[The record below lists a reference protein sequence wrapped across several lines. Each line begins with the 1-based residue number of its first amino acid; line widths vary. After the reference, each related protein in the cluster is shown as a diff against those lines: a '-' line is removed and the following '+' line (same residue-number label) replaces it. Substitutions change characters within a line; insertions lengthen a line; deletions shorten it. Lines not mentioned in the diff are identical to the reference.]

1 MRFNRTSTLLCT
13 LLAAS
18 ALLWAKDE
26 ILPGKKAKA
35 RESRAEENPMYDVA
49 SDMERVARRL
59 TEAKT
64 DDATQDVQQGI
75 LDKLDKLIE
84 QAQQQSDKPPQGG
97 SGEKQQRKPEPK
109 PQPKPSPEE
118 QRKEAERQKQEKKPA
133 TAEEKKKSERPG
145 IGRAGQGDPSGALHT
160 DAEEWGNLPPAIR
173 DQLLQSQGEGFPL
186 KYRELLRRYYL
197 ELSKPK
203 E

>member
-1 MRFNRTSTLLCT
+1 MNRT
-13 LLAAS
+13 LAAAVLCLV
-18 ALLWAKDE
+18 ALTALAWADDE
-26 ILPGKKAKA
+26 ILPGKKGRIRDS
-35 RESRAEENPMYDVA
+35 REQDNPMYDVA
-49 SDMERVARRL
+49 NDMGLAARRL
-59 TEAKT
+59 GEGKT
-64 DDATQDVQQGI
+64 DDTTQDVQEKI
-75 LDKLDKLIE
+75 IEKLDKLIE
-84 QAQQQSDKPPQGG
+84 QARKESEKQPQGG
-97 SGEKQQRKPEPK
+97 KGDSKQRKPEPK

-118 QRKEAERQKQEKKPA
+118 QQKEAERQKQEKKPM

-145 IGRAGQGDPSGALHT
+145 IGRPGEGEPSGKMQT

-197 ELSKPK
+197 ELSKPR